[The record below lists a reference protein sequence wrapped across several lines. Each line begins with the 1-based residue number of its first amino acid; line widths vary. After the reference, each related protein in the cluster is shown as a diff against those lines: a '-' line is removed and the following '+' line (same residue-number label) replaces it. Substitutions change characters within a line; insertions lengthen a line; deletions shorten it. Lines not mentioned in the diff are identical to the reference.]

1 MEGRIIRTCKLLIG
15 SAALA
20 ATVAPAPAAAIT
32 RLDPPRVYL
41 AAKAAAIEG
50 NHSRSAQLLAQLVDS
65 STASQS
71 VAIEAVSQAI
81 SAGDMKLALRLMK
94 SLPAGSVPIQGRFLQ
109 LAEALRSNDSARAV
123 GVLQGSST
131 PGTDIGFLRPFVTA
145 WTAADARDL
154 PRALAALDTLSSRD
168 LLAAMGP
175 EQRALIL
182 LKFGKIAEADPFV
195 AQAVKVGGGREQRMR
210 LAFADSYLALGD
222 RTRALSM
229 VDGLGSEAVRARA
242 RVLAGKYGGARIDN
256 SRRALSEVFMVLAAE
271 LNRLHN
277 DQMPIAL
284 AQVARYMAPENS
296 ATAVMLGLMLD
307 DRDRVN
313 DAIAAFRSV
322 GPNDALAVQ
331 ALDAEVRALRGADR
345 DKEALQT
352 AQRAI
357 ADGSSDPADYARV
370 GDVLASMKLHSEAA
384 AAYSRALQLSG
395 QAKPEERW
403 PLLLLRASAL
413 EEGGRWPEARND
425 LAQALTLAPDQPL
438 ILNFLGYAQLERG
451 ENLDSA
457 EAMIRKASA
466 LAPDDASITDS
477 LGWAL
482 YKRGRISEA
491 VEVLSRAAKAD
502 PTQAEIREHLGDALY
517 KAGNRFEAR
526 YSWSAALVTADDE
539 VAKRVKAKI
548 ETGLTAA
555 TAAP

>member
-1 MEGRIIRTCKLLIG
+1 M
-15 SAALA
+15 ALA
-20 ATVAPAPAAAIT
+20 VLAAPAPAWALT

-41 AAKAAAIEG
+41 AARAAAIEG
-50 NHSRSAQLLAQLVDS
+50 DHGRSAQLLAQLVDT
-65 STASQS
+65 STANQS

-94 SLPAGSVPIQGRFLQ
+94 SVPPGSLPIDGRFLQ
-109 LAEALRSNDSARAV
+109 LAEALKSGDTARAV
-123 GVLQGSST
+123 SLLRITSS
-131 PGTDIGFLRPFVTA
+131 PGTDISFLRPFVTA
-145 WTAADARDL
+145 WGAADSRDL
-154 PRALAALDTLSSRD
+154 AGALAALDTLSSRD

-182 LKFGKIAEADPFV
+182 LKFGRIAEADPFV

-222 RTRALSM
+222 RPRALSM
-229 VDGLGSEAVRARA
+229 VDGLGAERDRARA
-242 RVLAGKYGGARIDN
+242 RLLAGKFGGARIDN
-256 SRRALSEVFMVLAAE
+256 SRRALSEVFIVLAAE
-271 LNRLHN
+271 LNRLRN
-277 DQMPIAL
+277 EGMPIAL
-284 AQVARYMAPENS
+284 TQIARYMAPENS
-296 ATAVMLGLMLD
+296 ATAIMAGLMLD
-307 DRDRVN
+307 DHDRV
-313 DAIAAFRSV
+313 DEAIAVFRSV
-322 GPNDALAVQ
+322 RADDALAVQ
-331 ALDAEVRALRGADR
+331 ARDAEVRALRGADR

-352 AQRAI
+352 AQRVLAGG
-357 ADGSSDPADYARV
+357 ASNPADFARV
-370 GDVLASMKLHSEAA
+370 GDVLAAMNRHDEAA
-384 AAYSRALQLSG
+384 AAYSRALQLSD

-413 EEGGRWPEARND
+413 EEGNRWPEAKTD
-425 LAQALTLAPDQPL
+425 LTQALALAPDEPL

-482 YKRGRISEA
+482 YKRGRLPEA
-491 VEVLSRAAKAD
+491 IEVLGRAAKAD

-526 YSWSAALVTADDE
+526 YAWSAALVTADDE
-539 VAKRVKAKI
+539 IAKRVKAKLDA
-548 ETGLTAA
+548 GLTAA

>member
-1 MEGRIIRTCKLLIG
+1 VEVPITRTCKILIG
-15 SAALA
+15 SALA
-20 ATVAPAPAAAIT
+20 AVALPAPAWAIS

-50 NHSRSAQLLAQLVDS
+50 DHGRSAQLLAQLVETRS
-65 STASQS
+65 ASQS
-71 VAIEAVSQAI
+71 VAIEAITQAI

-94 SLPAGSVPIQGRFLQ
+94 SVSAASLPIEARFLL
-109 LAEALRSNDSARAV
+109 LAEALRTNDTPRALAA
-123 GVLQGSST
+123 LQGSA
-131 PGTDIGFLRPFVTA
+131 PGTDVGFLRPFVKA
-145 WTAADARDL
+145 WSAADARDL
-154 PRALAALDTLSSRD
+154 PGALAAIDTLSARD
-168 LLAAMGP
+168 LLSAMGP

-182 LKFGKIAEADPFV
+182 LKFGRIAEADPFV

-229 VDGLGSEAVRARA
+229 VDGLGTEADRARA
-242 RVLAGKYGGARIDN
+242 RVLAGKFGGARIDN
-256 SRRALSEVFMVLAAE
+256 SRRALSEVFIVLAAE

-277 DQMPIAL
+277 ENMPIAL
-284 AQVARYMAPENS
+284 TQIARYMAPENS
-296 ATAVMLGLMLD
+296 ATAIMAGLMLN
-307 DRDRVN
+307 DRDRV
-313 DAIAAFRSV
+313 DEAIAAFRSV
-322 GPNDALAVQ
+322 RPDDALEPQ
-331 ALDAEVRALRGADR
+331 ARDAEVRALRGADR

-352 AQRAI
+352 AQNI
-357 ADGSSDPADYARV
+357 LSGGTSDPADFARV
-370 GDVLASMKLHSEAA
+370 GDVLAAMDRHDEAA

-413 EEGGRWPEARND
+413 EQGNRWPEAKAD
-425 LAQALTLAPDQPL
+425 LTQALALAPDEPL

-451 ENLDSA
+451 ENLDAA
-457 EAMIRKASA
+457 EAMIRKASS

-482 YKRGRISEA
+482 YKRGRVPEA
-491 VEVLSRAAKAD
+491 IEVLSRAAKAD

-517 KAGNRFEAR
+517 KAGHRFEAR
-526 YSWSAALVTADDE
+526 YAWSAALITADDKI
-539 VAKRVKAKI
+539 AKRVKAKL
-548 ETGLTAA
+548 EAGLTTA